1 MVHLLKYLN
10 LYRTLILISLLIS
23 CVFRPLHVNGQASRF
38 FNLNAENGL
47 PSNHVYGMITD
58 RLGYLWIATD
68 KGVVRYNG
76 YESKLFDMK
85 DGLPTDDV
93 WELVEDEKG
102 RIWLGCIATETGYLF
117 EGMYHEVY
125 SGLNELVYPMY
136 MRPRDSG
143 ICFLLGFKSL
153 EEPMRYCFDRNDS
166 IKTISVY
173 GSKWT
178 HTYLRHGCVPI
189 MDEHGKMFIIV
200 GNDIFDCDVSTN
212 QLQRGRKAMYPDG
225 NALPERY
232 FYDNLLTVVDGVV
245 LSYPYQKKSNYVLA
259 TNIRTGATMR
269 REFGP
274 APGNL
279 VQYVYIEKKKDRKN
293 AFFVF
298 TEKYVYKCLVS
309 DSIDVV
315 ASYYLPEY
323 LSEPSVTGSGLNTF
337 HSNSGWG
344 VCIGSSESGAFLES
358 ANAPAI
364 NECGIDL
371 KGYNCVGNH
380 RDSLSFWWNDEERK
394 IAILDGAAIV
404 KQIDAGELS
413 GVNDIKQYAGDTFFV
428 SGPYPYYLLLRT
440 GKLLRTEIIK
450 FGTSVN
456 AMYRNSNG
464 DIEEVTGF
472 GCMTIKEVGGEYKRD
487 VHDYTIY
494 KALKWDGREKQYWAY
509 NNSSILVYDPLDSSR
524 RRTIKRNTLNALG
537 VKKLLSVTLDSLN
550 GNVFIAGY
558 DNMLVYDKQNGA
570 AKLLFRNIRFKD
582 GAFVY
587 VKGDILIVAWK
598 YGILFSA
605 IKGKMEVSDPL
616 VYLNVRSLKYKYLNS
631 CVVMG
636 DMLFI
641 NTDRGLYKV
650 HIPTSK
656 EVEVLRGRADGVYR
670 FVYMNGG
677 HMSSLNDMDT
687 IRIGDDGRIGLDLV
701 NPIGVG
707 QLTFHY
713 SFDSVNWVE
722 IDGGK
727 FIDLPRYFDRDE
739 YYTLYVFA
747 SDDSWK
753 SKLYRV
759 KIYPVP
765 KWWQT
770 RFAKTVSKVG
780 IVLFVLLVIAGVA
793 YVTRRVV
800 LRSTMRKQLQMEMEL
815 KSIYAQINPHFIF
828 NSLNSALLLVSKN
841 RMDEAYIHISKF
853 SRLLRSYL
861 RSSRNKYVSIEEEVA
876 NLNNYMELQ
885 QARFKSRFSCEIEV
899 DRQIDTTRTKI
910 PSLLIQPFVEN
921 AINHGILPMDGAG
934 IITVRF
940 LKSLKESS
948 IVCVI
953 EDNGIGREQSR
964 RNNAGA
970 EQVKDSYGDIMI
982 RDLVNIFNKY
992 EKMNIFIEYFDKKI
1006 PQSGTTVTITIKNP
1020 YYEP

>member
-1 MVHLLKYLN
+1 MVLPLL
-10 LYRTLILISLLIS
+10 
-23 CVFRPLHVNGQASRF
+23 VEGQTSRF

-58 RLGYLWIATD
+58 RFGYLWLATD

-93 WELVEDEKG
+93 WELVEDKKG
-102 RIWLGCIATETGYLF
+102 RIWLGCIATETGYLL
-117 EGMYHEVY
+117 EGQYSGAY
-125 SGLNELVYPMY
+125 SGLNELVYPMHI
-136 MRPRDSG
+136 RPRDSG

-153 EEPMRYCFDRNDS
+153 DAPIRYCFDRNDS
-166 IKTISVY
+166 IKTVNIY
-173 GSKWT
+173 ASKWT
-178 HTYLRHGCVPI
+178 HSHLRHGCVPI
-189 MDEHGKMFIIV
+189 IDEHGEMFIIV
-200 GNDIFDCDVSTN
+200 GNDIFSYDVGSN
-212 QLQRGRKAMYPDG
+212 QLQNGRKARFQDG
-225 NALPERY
+225 QALPERH
-232 FYDNLLTVVDGVV
+232 FYDNSLTVVDGAV
-245 LSYPYQKKSNYVLA
+245 LTYPYQKKSNYVLA
-259 TNIRTGATMR
+259 TNIRTGATIR
-269 REFGP
+269 REFGK

-279 VQYVYIEKKKDRKN
+279 VQYVYIEKKQDSRE

-309 DSIDVV
+309 DSIEVV

-323 LSEPSVTGSGLNTF
+323 LSEPSVTGSDLSTF
-337 HSNSGWG
+337 HSASGWG
-344 VCIGSSESGAFLES
+344 VCIGTSESGAFLES
-358 ANAPAI
+358 AKAPAI

-371 KGYNCVGNH
+371 KGYNCVGSHN
-380 RDSLSFWWNDEERK
+380 DSLSFWWSDDERK
-394 IAILDGAAIV
+394 IAILDRSEVV
-404 KQIDAGELS
+404 KRIDASELS

-428 SGPYPYYLLLRT
+428 SGPYPYFLFLQS
-440 GKLLRTEIIK
+440 GKLVRTEIIR

-456 AMYRNSNG
+456 AMFRNMNG
-464 DIEEVTGF
+464 DIEEVSGF
-472 GCMTIKEVGGEYKRD
+472 GCMTIREVGGEYKRR

-494 KALKWDGREKQYWAY
+494 KALKWDGRERQYWAY

-524 RRTIKRNTLNALG
+524 TKTIKRHALNALG

-558 DNMLVYDKQNGA
+558 DNMLVYDKRNGN

-636 DMLFI
+636 DKLYI
-641 NTDRGLYKV
+641 NTDRGLYNV
-650 HIPTSK
+650 QIPSSD
-656 EVEVLRGRADGVYR
+656 EVEVLRSRADGMYRLVYLNDGR
-670 FVYMNGG
+670 
-677 HMSSLNDMDT
+677 MSSLNDMDT

-713 SFDSVNWVE
+713 SFDSINWVE

-727 FIDLPRYFDRDE
+727 FIDLPRYFNRDE
-739 YYTLYVFA
+739 YYTFYVFA

-753 SKLYRV
+753 SKLYRIQ
-759 KIYPVP
+759 IYPVP

-770 RFAKTVSKVG
+770 RVAKTISKVG
-780 IVLFVLLVIAGVA
+780 IVVLVLLIIAGVV
-793 YVTRRVV
+793 YVTRKIV
-800 LRSTMRKQLQMEMEL
+800 LRATTRKQLQMEMEL

-841 RMDEAYIHISKF
+841 RMDEAYVHISKF
-853 SRLLRSYL
+853 SKLLRSYL

-876 NLNNYMELQ
+876 NLRNYMELQ
-885 QARFKSRFSCEIEV
+885 QARFKSRFSCDIEV
-899 DRQIDTTRTKI
+899 DQQIDAAGTKI

-934 IITVRF
+934 LITVRF
-940 LKSLKESS
+940 LKSHKESS

-953 EDNGIGREQSR
+953 DDNGIGREQSR
-964 RNNAGA
+964 LNNAGA

-992 EKMNIFIEYFDKKI
+992 EKMNIFIEYFDKKV
-1006 PQSGTTVTITIKNP
+1006 PQTGTTVTITIKNP
-1020 YYEP
+1020 YHEP